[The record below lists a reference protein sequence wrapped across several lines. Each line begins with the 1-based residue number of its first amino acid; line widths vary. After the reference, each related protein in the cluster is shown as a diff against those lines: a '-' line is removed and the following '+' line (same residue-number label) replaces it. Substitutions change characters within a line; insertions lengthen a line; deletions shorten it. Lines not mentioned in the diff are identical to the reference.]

1 VTKTRYKSSSLEIL
15 QSIHLPPKVLG
26 IPFAK
31 ATYRRFEA
39 IASNQTKMRVLRFE
53 RMDFTSSPQGLTTAE
68 AAGDVAC
75 HNSLKDNAE
84 RHE

>member
-1 VTKTRYKSSSLEIL
+1 
-15 QSIHLPPKVLG
+15 VLG

-39 IASNQTKMRVLRFE
+39 VTSNQTKMRVLRFE
-53 RMDFTSSPQGLTTAE
+53 RMDFTSSPQGLTTSE
-68 AAGDVAC
+68 AAGNVRGLS
-75 HNSLKDNAE
+75 SLKDNAE